1 VKGRAEIA
9 GAGLAGLTAAIALAE
24 RGWKVRVHERAPS
37 LRSEGFAITIHANG
51 LRVLRALGAWEAAT
65 REANLLA
72 GSELRNARDE
82 VVSSTRFRARS
93 VRASRFA
100 LVSALAAR
108 AAALGVELRFN
119 SGIASADPGGNVLFE
134 DGETLAAD
142 LVVAA
147 DGVNS
152 SIREGLGLVESR
164 TVHDDGAMR
173 VVIPGT
179 LDPDTAG
186 KVIEWWSGTRRIIFG
201 ACSPSEI
208 YVALSCRAEDG
219 SGRRIP
225 LDRASWTQ
233 AFPFNTALFE
243 RIERD
248 ADWPHVVWMP
258 FQLIRL
264 KSWSAGRVAVVG
276 DAAHAMPP
284 NLGQGGGCAMM
295 NALGLAVA
303 LEQAET
309 VEVGLAAWEARER
322 PLTEHTQRWSR
333 LYSSLATWP
342 RLLRQGAFW
351 MLSRKPLQARYR
363 RTANHVPTGT
373 EHLAGAG

>member
-1 VKGRAEIA
+1 
-9 GAGLAGLTAAIALAE
+9 
-24 RGWKVRVHERAPS
+24 
-37 LRSEGFAITIHANG
+37 
-51 LRVLRALGAWEAAT
+51 
-65 REANLLA
+65 
-72 GSELRNARDE
+72 
-82 VVSSTRFRARS
+82 
-93 VRASRFA
+93 
-100 LVSALAAR
+100 
-108 AAALGVELRFN
+108 
-119 SGIASADPGGNVLFE
+119 
-134 DGETLAAD
+134 
-142 LVVAA
+142 
-147 DGVNS
+147 
-152 SIREGLGLVESR
+152 
-164 TVHDDGAMR
+164 MR

-208 YVALSCRAEDG
+208 YIALSCRAEDG

-233 AFPFNTALFE
+233 AFPFNAELFE

-303 LEQAET
+303 LEQAEN
-309 VEVGLAAWEARER
+309 VEAGLAAWEARER

-342 RLLRQGAFW
+342 LLLRRGAFW
-351 MLSRKPLQARYR
+351 MLSQKPLQARYR

-373 EHLAGAG
+373 EHLAGTA

>member
-1 VKGRAEIA
+1 VKGRAEVA

-24 RGWKVRVHERAPS
+24 RGWRVRVHERAPS

-51 LRVLRALGAWEAAT
+51 LRVLRAVGAYEAAT
-65 REANLLA
+65 REANLVA

-82 VVSSTRFRARS
+82 VVGSTRFRARS
-93 VRASRFA
+93 MRVSRFA
-100 LVSALAAR
+100 LVSALAER
-108 AAALGVELRFN
+108 ALRLGVELRFG
-119 SGIASADPGGNVLFE
+119 SGVASADRGGNLNLE
-134 DGETLAAD
+134 NGEALDAE
-142 LVVAA
+142 LIVAA

-164 TVHDDGAMR
+164 LVHDDGAMR
-173 VVIPGT
+173 VVIPGA
-179 LDPDTAG
+179 LDAETAG

-208 YVALSCRAEDG
+208 YVALSCRADDA
-219 SGRRIP
+219 SGRRMPI
-225 LDRASWTQ
+225 DRASWAE
-233 AFPFNTALFE
+233 AFPFNAELFE
-243 RIERD
+243 RIARD

-264 KSWSAGRVAVVG
+264 KSWSAGRVAIVG

-303 LEQAET
+303 LEKADA
-309 VEVGLAAWEARER
+309 VEAGLAAWEARER

-351 MLSRKPLQARYR
+351 VLSQKPLQARYR

-373 EHLAGAG
+373 EHLAA